1 MSRNAPARNDL
12 SVSGSPAPDAVPAV
26 AAAEASL
33 APVEEPAPAPSVLR
47 RKRRINRRALTAF
60 RAIGALTARE
70 KDHLV
75 SEILQVRG
83 LMPLLMKPRNGLR
96 WTAEDKAELARH
108 LRRLSN
114 LSPYLVI
121 GVLPGGFLMLPALAW
136 WLDRRRN
143 RTASRRST
151 EP

>member
-1 MSRNAPARNDL
+1 VTD
-12 SVSGSPAPDAVPAV
+12 SPA
-26 AAAEASL
+26 S
-33 APVEEPAPAPSVLR
+33 EPAPATPSLDVSSAAAESDVPHAPPHQRPSRNKRARAALVI
-47 RKRRINRRALTAF
+47 RKLGAF
-60 RAIGALTARE
+60 TARE

-83 LMPLLMKPRNGLR
+83 LMPLMMKPRNGQR
-96 WTAEDKAELARH
+96 WSSEDKAELVKH
-108 LRRLSN
+108 LKRLSK

-121 GVLPGGFLMLPALAW
+121 GVMPGGFLLLPALAW

-151 EP
+151 ES